1 MRNRATSSSASSS
14 RWARA
19 SDRRPS
25 AFTPGFTLFIAE
37 NHVEKSDSLAA
48 ILSQALPHALVL
60 AALCGTAS
68 PALAQSAPSR
78 IGFVTTERLMTE
90 SKMAKA
96 ADAKIQAE
104 FSKRQKTTEEM
115 LGKFKQMSEKFDT
128 DAPRLTDIE
137 RTRRARELFDMEKDV
152 QRMQREFTEDLMQRK
167 SEERAAI
174 ATRAYKLIEQIA
186 EQEKLD
192 VVLQES
198 IWTSSRIDL
207 TDKVLKQLDK

>member
-1 MRNRATSSSASSS
+1 MLKNPIATL
-14 RWARA
+14 
-19 SDRRPS
+19 
-25 AFTPGFTLFIAE
+25 PGVL
-37 NHVEKSDSLAA
+37 L
-48 ILSQALPHALVL
+48 L
-60 AALCGTAS
+60 AALCAA
-68 PALAQSAPSR
+68 PLAMAQTAPSR

-104 FSKRQKTTEEM
+104 FSKRQKSNEELM
-115 LGKFKQMSEKFDT
+115 AKFKQMSEKFDA

-167 SEERAAI
+167 NEERAAI
-174 ATRAYKLIEQIA
+174 ASKAFKIIEQVA

-192 VVLQES
+192 AVLQEAA
-198 IWTSSRIDL
+198 WSSPRIDI
-207 TDKVLKQLDK
+207 TDRILKLLDK